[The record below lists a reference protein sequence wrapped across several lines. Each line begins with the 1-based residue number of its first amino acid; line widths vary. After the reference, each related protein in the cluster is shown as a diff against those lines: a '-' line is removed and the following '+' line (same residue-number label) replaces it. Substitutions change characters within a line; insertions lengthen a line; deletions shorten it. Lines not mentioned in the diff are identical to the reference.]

1 MKLVGFAL
9 SLTSLRTGGAV
20 ILTALAIMIYAFV
33 ALRSKKKSSGTRNT
47 IRANS
52 EYDVIVVGGGDVD
65 VQLISY
71 CMLTS
76 FS

>member
-1 MKLVGFAL
+1 MKLLDLAL
-9 SLTSLRTGGAV
+9 PLVSLRTGGAA
-20 ILTALAIMIYAFV
+20 ILIALAIYTFV
-33 ALRSKKKSSGTRNT
+33 ALRSKNKLSGTRNT

-71 CMLTS
+71 CILI
-76 FS
+76 